1 VLTVK
6 KTLTAI
12 LLVAAAGVAQAAD
25 KIAVVDIQRA
35 IFGSELAQQRAQAAE
50 SGADFVALKAK
61 YESAVADLQTMAK
74 EAEANRMTWSQEQ
87 VASYQ
92 KKAEYTKADADLAMR
107 KLQAETQQLQQS
119 IFEELRPK
127 ASQALEEVVKEEGI
141 TLLLKAESVMIA
153 GPEHNITAKV
163 AERLNKIT
171 Q

>member
-1 VLTVK
+1 MVTIK
-6 KTLTAI
+6 KLF
-12 LLVAAAGVAQAAD
+12 VAATLLAASTASFAAE

-50 SGADFVALKAK
+50 SGADFVALRAK
-61 YESAVADLQTMAK
+61 YESAVADLQAMAK

-87 VASYQ
+87 AASYQ

-107 KLQAETQQLQQS
+107 KLQAESQALQQS

-127 ASQALEEVVKEEGI
+127 ASEALEEIVKEEGI
-141 TLLLKAESVMIA
+141 TLLLKAESVMVA

-163 AERLNKIT
+163 AERLNLKT

>member
-1 VLTVK
+1 MLTVK

>member
-1 VLTVK
+1 VLTIK
-6 KTLTAI
+6 KILTAVI
-12 LLVAAAGVAQAAD
+12 FLSAASAVQAAD
-25 KIAVVDIQRA
+25 KIAVVDVQRA
-35 IFGSELAQQRAQAAE
+35 IFGSDLAQQRAQVAE

-87 VASYQ
+87 IASYQ

-127 ASQALEEVVKEEGI
+127 ASQALEEIVQEEGI
-141 TLLLKAESVMIA
+141 TLLLKAESVMVA
-153 GPEHNITAKV
+153 SPEHNITAKV